1 MLSIKRLA
9 ILVAVVGLSA
19 FAPQRAMAQ
28 IDLGRALGQLFGAV
42 VQQQPQ
48 AEKSP
53 YDLLKENA
61 PQRSKV
67 LGTWQYKSA
76 RIEYLGDNPLATV
89 AIQQLETLGVAELQ
103 KLGIIEGCCSLTLR
117 RNGLA
122 VVATRDQMKDVYY
135 TYDETSAKVTGTFDY
150 LGTEYSARGY
160 LKLPNCR
167 LVVMIDALDVL
178 NTLAATSDLATDD
191 TFLMVKGVVEG
202 LGGGVFLSVLFE
214 R

>member
-9 ILVAVVGLSA
+9 IVAVVVGLFA
-19 FAPQRAMAQ
+19 FAPQRAVAQ

-42 VQQQPQ
+42 AQQQPQ
-48 AEKSP
+48 AQKSP

-61 PQRSKV
+61 PLKSKV

-76 RIEYLGDNPLATV
+76 KMEYLGNNPLASV

-103 KLGIIEGCCSLTLR
+103 KLGIVEGCCSLTLR

-122 VVATRDQMKDVYY
+122 VVATRDQQKDVYY
-135 TYDETSAKVTGTFDY
+135 TYDETTAKMTATFTYGQD
-150 LGTEYSARGY
+150 EYSASGY
-160 LKLPNCR
+160 LKMPNGR
-167 LVVMIDALDVL
+167 LVVMVNAQDVLDALAETS
-178 NTLAATSDLATDD
+178 NLAADQNYM
-191 TFLMVKGVVEG
+191 MVRSLVDG
-202 LGGGVFLSVLFE
+202 LGGGVYLSVLFE